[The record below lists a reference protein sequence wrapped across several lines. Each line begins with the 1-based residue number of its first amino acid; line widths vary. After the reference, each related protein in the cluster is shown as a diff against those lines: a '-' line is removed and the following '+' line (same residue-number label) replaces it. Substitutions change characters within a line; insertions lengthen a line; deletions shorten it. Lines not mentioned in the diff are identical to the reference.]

1 MAVMDSASLPFQPAA
16 DVLRERD
23 ERLREAIDLVGPCT
37 LVPAKRSPYEALLSA
52 IAHQQVHGAAA
63 AAILG
68 RMQKLYADARR
79 PGGRWPTPDELL
91 ATPDDALRT
100 AGLSRSK
107 VLGMK
112 DVAARTLDGTVPDRR
127 TIARLDDEAI
137 IDRLVVVRGVGRWTA
152 EMLLIFTLGRPDVLP
167 VDDFGVRYGF
177 QLLHGKRLMPKP
189 RWLAKYGE
197 RWAPY
202 RSIASW
208 YFWRYVDRRR
218 ELAKLAAASAGA
230 AGKAPRVASKAPE
243 AAPKAPEAA
252 PKAPRAALKAPPA
265 AKKPPARR
273 R

>member
-1 MAVMDSASLPFQPAA
+1 MAAPSSPFQAAA
-16 DVLRERD
+16 DALRERD

-63 AAILG
+63 TAILG
-68 RMQKLYADARR
+68 RVQKLYADARAAN
-79 PGGRWPTPDELL
+79 GRYPTPDELL
-91 ATPDDALRT
+91 ATPDDRLRA

-107 VLGMK
+107 VLAMK

-127 TIARLDDEAI
+127 TIARLDDETI
-137 IDRLVVVRGVGRWTA
+137 VDRLVVVRGVGRWTA

-167 VDDFGVRYGF
+167 IDDFGVRYGF
-177 QLLHGKRLMPKP
+177 QLLHRKRLMPKP
-189 RWLAKYGE
+189 PWLAKYGE

-202 RSIASW
+202 RSVASW
-208 YFWRYVDRRR
+208 YLWRYVDRRR

-230 AGKAPRVASKAPE
+230 A
-243 AAPKAPEAA
+243 
-252 PKAPRAALKAPPA
+252 
-265 AKKPPARR
+265 KKSSARR